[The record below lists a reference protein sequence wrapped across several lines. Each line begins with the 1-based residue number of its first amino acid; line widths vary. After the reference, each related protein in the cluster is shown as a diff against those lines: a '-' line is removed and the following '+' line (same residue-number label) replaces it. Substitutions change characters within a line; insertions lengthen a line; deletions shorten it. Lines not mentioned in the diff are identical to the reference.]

1 MSILSP
7 WIAAPLV
14 IGAFVLLVWL
24 ERCRPLRKRVEPGLG
39 HYVTNCVMA
48 GLGALT
54 TVAIETPLIQ
64 PLARLVEERHLG
76 ILGMF
81 HLRGVVAVVVVLIL
95 MDYTFYVWHVL
106 LHRVPLLWRFHVVHH
121 ADRDLDTSTAL
132 RFHFGELLLSVPW
145 RAAQVLVIGL
155 SPFTFSLW
163 QVWFVLCVM
172 FHHSNLRLPGQW
184 DRWITRLLV
193 TPRMHG
199 VHHSN
204 IADETNSNW
213 SSGLTVWDRL
223 HGTFRLNIPQEAL
236 EIGVPAYHDAKA
248 VALPAI
254 VAMPFG
260 EQPDYWR
267 FPDGRESGHRL

>member
-14 IGAFVLLVWL
+14 IGAFVLLVWF
-24 ERCRPLRKRVEPGLG
+24 ERCRPLRKRVEQGLG
-39 HYVTNCVMA
+39 HYARNCVMA
-48 GLGALT
+48 GLGALA

-64 PLARLVEERHLG
+64 PLARLVEVRNLG
-76 ILGMF
+76 IIGMF
-81 HLRGVVAVVVVLIL
+81 HLRGLVAVVAALLL
-95 MDYTFYVWHVL
+95 MDDTFYVWHGL

-121 ADRDLDTSTAL
+121 TDRDLDTSTAL

-172 FHHSNLRLPGQW
+172 FHHSNLRLPGRW
-184 DRWITRLLV
+184 DGWINRLLV

-204 IADETNSNW
+204 IAEETNSNW
-213 SSGLTVWDRL
+213 SSGLTVWDWL
-223 HGTFRLNIPQEAL
+223 HGTLRLNIPPEAI
-236 EIGVPAYHDAKA
+236 EIGIPAYHDAKA

-254 VAMPFG
+254 VAMPFR
-260 EQPDYWR
+260 EQPNYWR
-267 FPDGRESGHRL
+267 FPDGRERDHRL